1 VNVSHPD
8 GSTTPGISPGGV
20 EGVRSLPDVSYFLER
35 YDVDGVEGALARLF
49 EVDVEA
55 RPTFSASWVAPVPP
69 RGATLV
75 ETYRVGDSEV
85 RLYELPEAAALY
97 FVVPSEY
104 QLPIHHLKL
113 IHLAREQLRRMPPG
127 FVDLRK
133 PGEIRA
139 YIAKIGERLMY
150 AIAKERGIQ
159 IGRDR
164 AGEVATIRRLAEI
177 LAKYTAGL
185 GIIEI
190 LLNDPNVED
199 VFVDAPAGRTAVYV
213 TIAAR
218 EAGHQRCVTNISL
231 TEEDREALLA
241 RFRFESGRP
250 FSEAMPVLE
259 TNLEAFRARV
269 TVVGRPLSP
278 EGLAMALRRH
288 SPDPWTL
295 PRMIRAGSLT
305 PLAAGLLSFLID
317 GRSTIL
323 IAGSRGAGKSSL
335 LGALLFEFS
344 RNQRILTIE
353 DTLELPG
360 PQLQDLGYK
369 VQSLYIESAL
379 GGKGEMSAEEALRV
393 CLRLGESAIVLG
405 EVRGQE
411 ARTLYEAMRAGTAGS
426 AVLGTIHGNTSTT
439 VYERIVHDLG
449 IPPMAFS
456 ATDIVVIAG
465 LARPGGTERSARRVT
480 EVTELA
486 KSRGPGH
493 FDPLLGYRPE
503 TDALE
508 PTEVFRRSSERVL
521 SIARGWGLTYEE
533 ALENIEARTEIRRRI
548 VDAATRHQ
556 RDDLL
561 NAAWVAETNSRYAS
575 LVEDGLRG
583 IGLVEEW
590 TDWFSKAM

>member
-1 VNVSHPD
+1 
-8 GSTTPGISPGGV
+8 
-20 EGVRSLPDVSYFLER
+20 
-35 YDVDGVEGALARLF
+35 
-49 EVDVEA
+49 
-55 RPTFSASWVAPVPP
+55 
-69 RGATLV
+69 
-75 ETYRVGDSEV
+75 
-85 RLYELPEAAALY
+85 
-97 FVVPSEY
+97 
-104 QLPIHHLKL
+104 
-113 IHLAREQLRRMPPG
+113 MPPG

-439 VYERIVHDLG
+439 VYDPADGVLGHRHRRDRRARPTGWDRAERSPGHGGYGAREIARAGTFRSLAR
-449 IPPMAFS
+449 IPPGDRRPRAHRGVPS
-456 ATDIVVIAG
+456 VLG
-465 LARPGGTERSARRVT
+465 ARPLDRPRMGSHVRRGPGEHRGSHRDPSQDRGRGDPASTGRSSQCSLGGRDELTVRVPRRGRSARDR
-480 EVTELA
+480 A
-486 KSRGPGH
+486 RRGM
-493 FDPLLGYRPE
+493 
-503 TDALE
+503 
-508 PTEVFRRSSERVL
+508 
-521 SIARGWGLTYEE
+521 
-533 ALENIEARTEIRRRI
+533 
-548 VDAATRHQ
+548 
-556 RDDLL
+556 
-561 NAAWVAETNSRYAS
+561 
-575 LVEDGLRG
+575 DGLVLEGDVSGGRR
-583 IGLVEEW
+583 LVPSGVRVCDPSVAGEPGEG
-590 TDWFSKAM
+590 T